1 MPKFTLVGYLPSTK
15 RDQENHVVDMDYPM
29 TRADAIIINIMKQ
42 GPKKKTPSNNL
53 KIKMILLLKVG
64 KIFGIDVC

>member
-15 RDQENHVVDMDYPM
+15 KGQENYVVDMDYSM

-53 KIKMILLLKVG
+53 KIKMILLLT
-64 KIFGIDVC
+64 